1 MYLTKTLQQALN
13 QKEKDE
19 ILSALKN
26 SSIVAW
32 VHINLFGIYDFQS
45 HSKRIHRL
53 ITLNQTKGFMN
64 ATGLEK

>member
-1 MYLTKTLQQALN
+1 MQTT

-26 SSIVAW
+26 SSIGAW
-32 VHINLFGIYDFQS
+32 VYINLFGIYYFQS

-53 ITLNQTKGFMN
+53 ITLDQTKEFMN